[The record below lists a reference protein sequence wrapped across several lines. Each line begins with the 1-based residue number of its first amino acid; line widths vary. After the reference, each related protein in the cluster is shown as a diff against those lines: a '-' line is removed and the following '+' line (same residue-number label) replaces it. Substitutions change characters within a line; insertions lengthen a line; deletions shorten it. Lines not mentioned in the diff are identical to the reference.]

1 MAEASLGKVTDVD
14 IDAGTFKYVLIK
26 VCHSPPAP
34 APETTKYIAR
44 GYTSAEYHSD
54 VYDRVTP
61 NIEALGLDCECVGGG
76 RICHQPEEKSIKV
89 YGYSQGYGKADHSIT
104 VGLLKK
110 KYPDYT
116 SITFSNDGY

>member
-1 MAEASLGKVTDVD
+1 MQHYS
-14 IDAGTFKYVLIK
+14 IPP
-26 VCHSPPAP
+26 SPIL
-34 APETTKYIAR
+34 TTCYPPNR
-44 GYTSAEYHSD
+44 YTSAEYHSD

-76 RICHQPEEKSIKV
+76 RICHKPEEKSIKV